1 MKVALVLNGDEPTA
15 DELKLLGACDA
26 VVCADGA
33 AQALLKTDH
42 PPNLIIGDL
51 DSLKPDAYK
60 WADALDVPIERHAEA
75 KDQID
80 GELALEKALGMGAKS
95 ILILGGHGGRS
106 AMFLANLKILRRV
119 HDLGLDGS
127 MVGRGESV
135 RYVSAGGELTLTG
148 RQGATLNLLPI
159 DGDAVV
165 DLSGTQW
172 DGKDVRLEAR
182 SARGLSNK
190 ILTDGARIQ
199 VRSGTILAIV
209 ERKRQEYHIM

>member
-1 MKVALVLNGDEPTA
+1 VKVALVLNGDEPTA

-26 VVCADGA
+26 IVCADGA
-33 AQALLKTDH
+33 AQALLKSDH
-42 PPNLIIGDL
+42 PPNLIVGDL
-51 DSLKPDAYK
+51 DSLKADAFK
-60 WADALDVPIERHAEA
+60 WADALDVPIERHAAA

-80 GELALEKALGMGAKS
+80 GELAFEKALAMGAKS
-95 ILILGGHGGRS
+95 ILILGGHGGRT

-119 HDLGLDGS
+119 HDLGLDAS

-135 RYVSAGGELTLTG
+135 RYVGAGSELPLAG
-148 RQGATLNLLPI
+148 RTGATLNLLAI

-172 DGKDVRLEAR
+172 DGREIRLDAR

-190 ILTDGARIQ
+190 IVADGARIH
-199 VRSGTILAIV
+199 VRSGTVLAIV
-209 ERKRQEYHIM
+209 ERKRQEYVVV